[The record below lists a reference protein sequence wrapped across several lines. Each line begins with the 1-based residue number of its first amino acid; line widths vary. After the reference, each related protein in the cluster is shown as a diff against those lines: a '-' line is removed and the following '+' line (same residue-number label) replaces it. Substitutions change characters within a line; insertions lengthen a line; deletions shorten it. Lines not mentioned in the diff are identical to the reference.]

1 MLMNKPIV
9 ATVQHNLGQA
19 EAIRRM
25 KDGLSRV
32 QEKYSAFI
40 TIDEQTWI
48 DNQLTLRIRALG
60 QGAGAKIDVFD
71 DHARLEVTL
80 PWLLARVAERFVPT
94 IQREGTLLL
103 EKK

>member
-1 MLMNKPIV
+1 MNKPIV
-9 ATVQHNLGQA
+9 ATVPHHLGQA

-25 KDGLSRV
+25 REGLGRV
-32 QEKYSAFI
+32 KEKYSAFI
-40 TIDEQTWI
+40 SIEEETWV

-60 QGAGAKIDVFD
+60 QAASAKIDVLD

-80 PWLLARVAERFVPT
+80 PWLLARVAERFIPT

>member
-1 MLMNKPIV
+1 MNKPIV
-9 ATVQHNLGQA
+9 ATVPHHLGQA

-25 KDGLSRV
+25 KDGIGRV
-32 QEKYSAFI
+32 KEKYSTFI
-40 TIDEQTWI
+40 TIDEETWA
-48 DNQLTLRIRALG
+48 DNQLTLRLRALG
-60 QGAGAKIDVFD
+60 QSASAKIDVFE
-71 DHARLEVTL
+71 DHARIEVIL